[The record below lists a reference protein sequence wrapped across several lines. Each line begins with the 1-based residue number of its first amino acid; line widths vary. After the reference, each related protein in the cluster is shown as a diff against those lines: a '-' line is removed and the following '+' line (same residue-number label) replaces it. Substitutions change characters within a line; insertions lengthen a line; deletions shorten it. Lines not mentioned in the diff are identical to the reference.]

1 MRRRE
6 RLSQSAI
13 LTLSFPLSAFR
24 MYPYVCPY
32 MRPDMC
38 AYIFVRTQGLMLN
51 MCTQGL
57 MLNMY
62 LMFMY
67 VGVCA
72 RPYMCAHRGAM
83 LIG

>member
-1 MRRRE
+1 
-6 RLSQSAI
+6 
-13 LTLSFPLSAFR
+13 
-24 MYPYVCPY
+24 